1 MWGTIYKLQ
10 EQLKW
15 QKLSGLTL
23 SGRKRPKAFHSLRSM
38 SEGPAL
44 PALIPALP
52 QWHKHDLAVSWALV
66 SLQPP

>member
-1 MWGTIYKLQ
+1 MAEAQ
-10 EQLKW
+10 
-15 QKLSGLTL
+15 LTL